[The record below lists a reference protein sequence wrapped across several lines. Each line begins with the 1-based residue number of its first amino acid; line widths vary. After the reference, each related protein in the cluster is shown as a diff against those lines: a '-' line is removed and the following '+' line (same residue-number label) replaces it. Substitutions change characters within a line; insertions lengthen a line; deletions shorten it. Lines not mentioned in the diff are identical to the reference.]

1 MGRKVVTVV
10 ISKAIVDALQFDDF
24 QKFKSVKYSM
34 DEVKYP
40 YGVEDIDMN
49 QWTGDSYFSSRVDL
63 LEFCGLGA
71 DCYEFDKLDEHG
83 FAWVKEFRKFNQEDK
98 EKWEKLAKDTGGQVR
113 FRKPYGCEWEDFFT
127 K

>member
-1 MGRKVVTVV
+1 MGRKLVTVV
-10 ISKAIVDALQFDDF
+10 ISKKIVDAINFDDF

-40 YGVEDIDMN
+40 SGVEEMDIN
-49 QWTGDSYFSSRVDL
+49 QFTGDDYFSSRPDL

-71 DCYEFDKLDEHG
+71 DCDEFDKLDEHG
-83 FAWVKEFRKFNQEDK
+83 FAWVRAFRKFTKEDK

-113 FRKPYGCEWEDFFT
+113 FRKPYACEWEDFY
-127 K
+127 